1 MSIRPPA
8 TPATPGKKDPRLE
21 EALGATRAQ
30 VRRLRR
36 GQVLL
41 VIEAED
47 GWALRYRLEESAMT
61 EEDYD
66 RLMRECPW
74 PRGAKEGRDR

>member
-1 MSIRPPA
+1 MTRPA
-8 TPATPGKKDPRLE
+8 TTPATPRKKDPRLE

-30 VRRLRR
+30 VRRLGR
-36 GQVLL
+36 GQVVL
-41 VIEAED
+41 VIDAAD
-47 GWALRYRLEESAMT
+47 GWALSYSLREWSMT

-66 RLMRECPW
+66 RLMRERPW